1 MSLGPKLT
9 HFKTYCCA
17 RWFSTSCSYLAI
29 RVVKSKNKILFIL
42 STEVDLS
49 IVMDVAP
56 DLKMGNVIPHRCI
69 KDIQICFERPNK
81 SIALVRTY
89 QKLAA
94 LMVEW
99 VATEK

>member
-1 MSLGPKLT
+1 M
-9 HFKTYCCA
+9 
-17 RWFSTSCSYLAI
+17 
-29 RVVKSKNKILFIL
+29 FIL
-42 STEVDLS
+42 STEVYLS

-56 DLKMGNVIPHRCI
+56 DLKLVNLIDHRCI
-69 KDIQICFERPNK
+69 KDIQICYERPNK
-81 SIALVRTY
+81 SIVLVRTY